1 MLCFLGKLRNQ
12 SWSSSLRQE
21 NGKKKGKEAG
31 PHSVSSLYGS
41 VLASSLTWLTHVA
54 LHLQALIALSSLAS
68 LPWLL
73 SQQALHG

>member
-1 MLCFLGKLRNQ
+1 MLLGKT
-12 SWSSSLRQE
+12 QE
-21 NGKKKGKEAG
+21 PILEFKSVAGKWKKDKEAG

-54 LHLQALIALSSLAS
+54 LHLQALIAFSSLAS